1 MKQHNVSSSNAAGP
15 ASKPALQK
23 RAGWLAIQGAIALP
37 ALLAAGLAA
46 HAPTAAAA
54 QPVAAGGEYHARGR
68 ILVMPRAGLSEREF
82 AKALAPHGGRG
93 RKIGQSELHIVELP
107 ANASEKAVVER
118 LSKHPHIKFAELD
131 RAFRSNFVANDPY
144 LGSAWHLS
152 KVNAPAAWDLGH
164 GNGVTVAILDSGVE
178 ASHPDLAAQM
188 VPGYNFFDGN
198 NNTADVHGHGTAVAG
213 VAAAATNNGLGVAGM
228 AGQARIMP
236 LRVSDTNGWGYT
248 STIAQGITYAADH
261 GARIANASFGG
272 IAGSASIQNAA
283 QYMKNKGGLVFV
295 SAGNNGIDENYAQ
308 TTTLIAVSA
317 TDEWDNRTSWSSY
330 GNFVS
335 LAAPGITYTTRT
347 GGGYGQAMGT
357 SFASPLAAGVAALV
371 MSVNPS
377 LSGAQVE
384 KLMFSTAA
392 DFGAAGRDN
401 IYGYGRVDAG
411 AAVKAAAG
419 TAVTVDTQAPSVA
432 ISNLAASSTVSGVV
446 PVNVSAADNVGVT
459 RVELKVNGTSVAVD
473 TAAPYAFSWDSAGA
487 ANGMASVI
495 AYAYD
500 AAGNAAASAP
510 VSVNVANNIPLLQND
525 TTPPTLRIANPT
537 SGRVKGNVTV
547 STSADDNGGAAS
559 VQQSLYID
567 GVLVATGTG
576 SSLAYNWNSRK
587 ASKGTHIIQ
596 ATAKDAAGNTTTTSV
611 SVIN

>member
-1 MKQHNVSSSNAAGP
+1 MKQKYASIKSAAG
-15 ASKPALQK
+15 SRPALQK
-23 RAGWLAIQGAIALP
+23 RAGWLAIQGAITLP
-37 ALLAAGLAA
+37 ALLAAGISF
-46 HAPTAAAA
+46 HAPTAGAA
-54 QPVAAGGEYHARGR
+54 QPVAAGTEFHARGR
-68 ILVMPRAGLSEREF
+68 ILVMPRAGLSDHEF

-93 RKIGQSELHIVELP
+93 RKVGQSDLHIVELP
-107 ANASEKAVVER
+107 GNASEKAVVER

-131 RAFRSNFVANDPY
+131 RAFRSNFAANDPY
-144 LGSAWHLS
+144 LGSAWHLN
-152 KVNAPAAWDLGH
+152 KVNAPVAWDLGQ
-164 GNGVTVAILDSGVE
+164 GSGVTVAILDSGVE

-188 VPGYNFFDGN
+188 VPGYNFFDNN
-198 NNTADVHGHGTAVAG
+198 NNTADVYGHGTAVAG
-213 VAAAATNNGLGVAGM
+213 VAAAASNNGVGVAGM

-295 SAGNNGIDENYAQ
+295 SAGNNGVDENYNQ

-335 LAAPGITYTTRT
+335 LSAPGITYTTRT
-347 GGGYGQAMGT
+347 GGSYGQAMGT
-357 SFASPLAAGVAALV
+357 SFSSPLAAGVAAVV
-371 MSVNPS
+371 MSANPS

-384 KLMFSTAA
+384 KLLFSTAA
-392 DFGAAGRDN
+392 DLGAAGRDN
-401 IYGYGRVDAG
+401 IYGYGRVDAA
-411 AAVKAAAG
+411 AAVKAAAS
-419 TAVTVDTQAPSVA
+419 TTVAVDTQAPSVA

-446 PVNVSAADNVGVT
+446 PVNVSAADNVGVA

-473 TAAPYAFSWDSAGA
+473 TAAPYAFSWNSAGV
-487 ANGMASVI
+487 ANGMASVV

-500 AAGNAAASAP
+500 AAGNVAASSP
-510 VSVNVANNIPLLQND
+510 VSVNVANNVPLLQND

-537 SGRVKGNVTV
+537 SGRVNGNVTV

-559 VQQSLYID
+559 VQQFLYID
-567 GVLVATGTG
+567 GVLVAKGTG

-587 ASKGTHIIQ
+587 ASKGTHTIQ

-611 SVIN
+611 SVVN

>member
-1 MKQHNVSSSNAAGP
+1 MKQKYASIENAAG
-15 ASKPALQK
+15 SRPALQK

-37 ALLAAGLAA
+37 ALLAAGLAV
-46 HAPTAAAA
+46 HAPVAGAA

-68 ILVMPRAGLSEREF
+68 ILVMPRAGLSDHEF

-93 RKIGQSELHIVELP
+93 RKVGQSDLHIVELP
-107 ANASEKAVVER
+107 AHASEKAVVER

-131 RAFRSNFVANDPY
+131 RAFKSNFVANDPY
-144 LGSAWHLS
+144 LGSAWHLN
-152 KVNAPAAWDLGH
+152 KVNAPAAWDLGQ
-164 GNGVTVAILDSGVE
+164 GSGVTVAILDSGVE

-188 VPGYNFFDGN
+188 VPGYNFFDNN
-198 NNTADVHGHGTAVAG
+198 NNTADVYGHGTAVAG
-213 VAAAATNNGLGVAGM
+213 VAAAASNNGVGVAGM

-248 STIAQGITYAADH
+248 STISQAITYAADH

-295 SAGNNGIDENYAQ
+295 SAGNNGVDENYNQ

-335 LAAPGITYTTRT
+335 LSAPGITYTTRT
-347 GGGYGQAMGT
+347 GAGYGQAMGT
-357 SFASPLAAGVAALV
+357 SFSSPLAAGVAAVV
-371 MSVNPS
+371 MSANPS

-384 KLMFSTAA
+384 KLLFSTAA
-392 DFGAAGRDN
+392 DLGAAGRDN
-401 IYGYGRVDAG
+401 IYGYGRVDAA
-411 AAVKAAAG
+411 AAVKAAAS
-419 TAVTVDTQAPSVA
+419 TTVAVDTQAPSVA
-432 ISNLAASSTVSGVV
+432 IANLAASSTVSGVV
-446 PVNVSAADNVGVT
+446 PVNVSAADNVGVA

-473 TAAPYAFSWDSAGA
+473 SAAPYAFSWNSAGV
-487 ANGMASVI
+487 ANGMASVV

-500 AAGNAAASAP
+500 AAGNVAASSP
-510 VSVNVANNIPLLQND
+510 VSVNVANNVPLLQND

-537 SGRVKGNVTV
+537 SGRVNGNVTI

-567 GVLVATGTG
+567 GVLVAKGTG
-576 SSLAYNWNSRK
+576 SSLAHNWNSKK
-587 ASKGTHIIQ
+587 ASKGTHVIQ
-596 ATAKDAAGNTTTTSV
+596 ATARDAAGNTTTTSV
-611 SVIN
+611 SVAN